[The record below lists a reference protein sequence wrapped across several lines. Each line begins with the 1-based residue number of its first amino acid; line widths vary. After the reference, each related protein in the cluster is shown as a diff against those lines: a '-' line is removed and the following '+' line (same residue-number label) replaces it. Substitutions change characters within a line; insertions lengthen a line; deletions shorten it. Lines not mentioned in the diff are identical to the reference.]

1 MVRRERHEYRQSRR
15 EPNVPT
21 SIAPRLPPAWLAVAF
36 LMVSLTGCHKVRS
49 LAGMGADPAATP
61 AAAPA
66 DSSAKT
72 KHLPNFGSGRKDRA
86 RAGEGPT
93 TEPKE
98 HAEAS
103 VSRHARRASAPFY
116 HWDDAAPAP
125 SRHRSRS
132 GF

>member
-1 MVRRERHEYRQSRR
+1 M
-15 EPNVPT
+15 PT
-21 SIAPRLPPAWLAVAF
+21 SIAPRRPPAWLAVAF
-36 LMVSLTGCHKVRS
+36 LVVSLTGCHKLHD
-49 LAGMGADPAATP
+49 LAGMGADQAATP
-61 AAAPA
+61 AAPAAPA
-66 DSSAKT
+66 TDSSAKT
-72 KHLPNFGSGRKDRA
+72 KHLPNFGSGRKDR
-86 RAGEGPT
+86 RPAGEGPT

-98 HAEAS
+98 QAEAS

>member
-1 MVRRERHEYRQSRR
+1 V
-15 EPNVPT
+15 
-21 SIAPRLPPAWLAVAF
+21 F
-36 LMVSLTGCHKVRS
+36 LVVSLTGCHKVRS
-49 LAGMGADPAATP
+49 LAGMGADQAATP
-61 AAAPA
+61 AAPAAPTA

-72 KHLPNFGSGRKDRA
+72 KHLPNFGPGRKDQGL
-86 RAGEGPT
+86 AGGRPT

-98 HAEAS
+98 NAEAS